1 MPVKLDEFKTHFAD
15 IEDPRVN
22 VHNQWH
28 SLEDILILTILAAI
42 CGADNWIEVENF
54 GKAKLE
60 WLQTFLELRNG
71 IPSHDTLGR
80 VFSLLDPERFQLAF
94 LSWVSTLVSLN
105 GEFLA
110 IDGKTARRAYEK
122 GGRQGALHMVNAWA
136 VTNHMVFGQLRTAK
150 KSNEITAIPELL
162 ERLNLTGCTVSIDA
176 MGTQTEIAAKIIDRG
191 GDYSLSLKANQP
203 TMLEQTEDFFE
214 TAKAKAYAGV
224 TIDTLTEIDGDH
236 GRIETREY
244 GIAAV
249 PDYFTGVERWA
260 GLKAIG
266 YVVRQREIND
276 IMTTETAYYLLSYD
290 NDVKRFA
297 QSVRGHWGV
306 ENSMHWS
313 LDVSFNED
321 QSRVRKGYAGEN
333 LAVVRHIALNL
344 LKQEKSLKCG
354 ISAKRKQAGWDN
366 RHLGK
371 LLALLNPAL

>member
-1 MPVKLDEFKTHFAD
+1 MQVNLCGFRSHFAN

-28 SLEDILILTILAAI
+28 SLEDILMLTILAVL
-42 CGADNWIEVENF
+42 CGADTWTEVESF
-54 GKAKLE
+54 GKAKQK

-80 VFSLLDPERFQLAF
+80 IFSLIDPEQFQLAF
-94 LSWVSTLVSLN
+94 LSWVSSLVSLR

-110 IDGKTARRAYEK
+110 IDGKTARRAYEE

-136 VTNHMVFGQLRTAK
+136 VTNHMVFGQLRTAQ

-162 ERLNLTGCTVSIDA
+162 ARLDLTDCTVSIDA
-176 MGTQTEIAAKIIDRG
+176 MGTQTEIAAKIIERG

-203 TMLEQTEDFFE
+203 TMLEQTADFFE
-214 TAKAKAYAGV
+214 TAKAKPCASV
-224 TIDTLTEIDGDH
+224 VIETHTEIDGDH

-244 GIAAV
+244 GVAAI
-249 PDYFTGVERWA
+249 PEYFTGVERWA
-260 GLKAIG
+260 GLEAIG
-266 YVVRQREIND
+266 YVVRQRDINNVV
-276 IMTTETAYYLLSYD
+276 TTETAYYLLSYS
-290 NDVKRFA
+290 NDVARFA

-321 QSRVRKGYAGEN
+321 QSRVRIGYASEN

-344 LKQEKSLKCG
+344 LKSEKSLKHG
-354 ISAKRKQAGWDN
+354 ITAKRKRAGWDH
-366 RHLGK
+366 RYLEK
-371 LLALLNPAL
+371 LLALLNPSL